1 MSIDILKTLPA
12 RHGHFLLESG
22 YHADQWFGLDALF
35 VSPRELAPL
44 VTALAARLRPYGAS
58 AVCGPLVGGAFV
70 AQDLAAELGVDF
82 FYSEPVAMHSA
93 TGLFA
98 AAYRLPAAQR
108 ERVRGHRVA
117 LVDDVISA
125 GSSIRATAAALKAAG
140 AKTVAVGSLLF
151 LGTKA
156 LDYLARFGV
165 PVETLGQQDF
175 TIWEPAACPLCRIGA
190 PLEDPMAP
198 GVSGG

>member
-1 MSIDILKTLPA
+1 
-12 RHGHFLLESG
+12 
-22 YHADQWFGLDALF
+22 
-35 VSPRELAPL
+35 
-44 VTALAARLRPYGAS
+44 
-58 AVCGPLVGGAFV
+58 
-70 AQDLAAELGVDF
+70 
-82 FYSEPVAMHSA
+82 
-93 TGLFA
+93 
-98 AAYRLPAAQR
+98 
-108 ERVRGHRVA
+108 GHRVA

-140 AKTVAVGSLLF
+140 AKTVVVGSLLF

-175 TIWEPAACPLCRIGA
+175 TIWEPAACPLCRIGS